1 MTPHNPPLAALHVE
15 SDLILYHTGPALDH
29 GPLPSIFYFALSGPD
44 SLGLDPFNQPVRFLH
59 GSMIRVFSLTLP
71 GHEQGL
77 NPTQAISLWAQDY
90 SRGLDPLGYFLDR
103 CEKAVE
109 FAIKERFIDPD
120 KLAVAGLSR
129 GGLIAFHLAAR
140 MDLFRFILAF
150 APLTKLSLA
159 KEFAELQNSPA
170 VSFYNT
176 ENLVPTLTD
185 RHTRIYIGNRDTRV
199 ATRSCF
205 DFAER
210 LADTAYEQKIRSPQV
225 ELFIT
230 PSIGQYGHGTSPDTF
245 KQGADW
251 LASCLKK

>member
-1 MTPHNPPLAALHVE
+1 MTQHNQPLAALHVE

-29 GPLPSIFYFALSGPD
+29 GPLPSLFYFALSGPD
-44 SLGLDPFNQPVRFLH
+44 SLTLDPFNQPVRFLQ

-77 NPTQAISLWAQDY
+77 NPTQAISLWAEDF
-90 SRGLDPLGYFLDR
+90 SRGLDPINGFLDR
-103 CEKAVE
+103 CERAVN

-140 MDLFRFILAF
+140 MNCFRFILAF
-150 APLTKLSLA
+150 APLTQLFLA
-159 KEFAELQNSPA
+159 KEFGDLQYSPA
-170 VSFYNT
+170 VSGLSAKNVASS
-176 ENLVPTLTD
+176 LAD

-199 ATRSCF
+199 STKSCF
-205 DFAER
+205 EFVEI
-210 LADTAYEQKIRSPQV
+210 LADSAYSQKIRSPQV